1 MYRYGFKMLLPLKA
15 RNLVKREQ
23 DGYATVLSML
33 FIHTQGFPIEEERI
47 NVIDEESNKYLYIN
61 TKDSL

>member
-1 MYRYGFKMLLPLKA
+1 MLFPWKA

-23 DGYATVLSML
+23 DGYVTVLNTL

-47 NVIDEESNKYLYIN
+47 NVKAEESNKYLYIN